1 LQKKTAGIVALV
13 LTLLSTNIALA
24 IVYMTKTVT
33 ITGGVAETGTIE
45 VYQENAET
53 TLTTIAISQFQGTTH
68 SNYTYFWINNTGNM
82 PVKINW
88 EITNP
93 NPTGWTIDTP
103 NQGYIFTENT
113 NTKYTFSINNQIN
126 PDGTPGTGKW
136 LPDPTGTTQTITIPV
151 GKAAKFS
158 MDLIHN
164 QAVNTPGDFSF
175 GLSFTAQSV

>member
-1 LQKKTAGIVALV
+1 MQKKTVGIVALV
-13 LTLLSTNIALA
+13 LTLLTTNIALA

-53 TLTTIAISQFQGTTH
+53 ILNTIDIPLFQGGIN
-68 SNYTYFWINNTGNM
+68 SNYTFFWINNTGNM
-82 PVKINW
+82 DVKINW

-93 NPTGWTIDTP
+93 DPTGWTTDS
-103 NQGYIFTENT
+103 QGYIFTENT
-113 NTKYTFSINNQIN
+113 NTKYTFTINNQIN

-158 MDLIHN
+158 MDLYHYET
-164 QAVNTPGDFSF
+164 VNTPGDFSF